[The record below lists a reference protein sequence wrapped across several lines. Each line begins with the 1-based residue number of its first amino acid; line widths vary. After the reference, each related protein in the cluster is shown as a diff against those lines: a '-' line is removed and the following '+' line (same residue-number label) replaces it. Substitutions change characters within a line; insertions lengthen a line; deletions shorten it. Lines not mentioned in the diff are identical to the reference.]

1 MFRKLVNWVSL
12 FGSAS
17 TLLCCALPALFV
29 SLGAGAAF
37 ASLVTKV
44 PQLVWVSEH
53 ETGVFLFAGISLAV
67 AGVLQWNARNL
78 PCPID
83 PEQAKACET
92 SRRWSL
98 RIYLGSVAIFVVG
111 FFFAYVAP
119 ALMS

>member
-1 MFRKLVNWVSL
+1 MFRKLVAWITL

-37 ASLVTKV
+37 ASLVTRF
-44 PQLVWVSEH
+44 PQLIWVSEH
-53 ETGVFLFAGISLAV
+53 KTGVFLFAGTSLAV

-78 PCPID
+78 PCPTD
-83 PEQAKACET
+83 PALARACAS

-98 RIYLGSVAIFVVG
+98 GIYCGSVVIFCVG
-111 FFFAYVAP
+111 VLFAYVAP
-119 ALMS
+119 SLMG